1 MRLENILALTHG
13 SLKNDPFI
21 TAFDGISY
29 HAKRVKRGDL
39 FIAQDPDSIAE
50 AVFNGAYGIIFDR
63 PTQISDNEIAW
74 IKVDSIDDA
83 MLRLLRFR
91 LLEKELNVYH
101 CDTVTLALAR
111 QIMASNDFIVLS
123 PDPTETFRE
132 LWDCEQGATVLYD
145 SAFTNSHIFTS
156 SQLMPVH
163 ADERVEIIEQT
174 LFETSFIYQRIF
186 YERQQ
191 LSAFFIPYLERLLN
205 FLDSM
210 MIRFR
215 LRTFKAL
222 EHFEACFINGNLEP
236 VDFGGSDKVLIFE
249 PDFGLIASE
258 MDYLS
263 VQANWARRIYLLP
276 ETKGHRYKGMPNVF
290 TYRDPSDI
298 INTLKSVDFHFALIA
313 EQNRD
318 ILETLHKD
326 EQPQQLFLDF

>member
-39 FIAQDPDSIAE
+39 FIARDPDSIAE
-50 AVFNGAYGIIFDR
+50 AVFNGAYGIIFER
-63 PTQISDNEIAW
+63 PTQISDDEIAW

-91 LLEKELNVYH
+91 LIEKELNVYH
-101 CDTVTLALAR
+101 CDAVTLALAA
-111 QIMASNDFIVLS
+111 QIIASNDFIVLS
-123 PDPTETFRE
+123 CDPIETFKQ
-132 LWDCEQGATVLYD
+132 LWDCEQGATVLYLP
-145 SAFTNSHIFTS
+145 AFTNSALFTAS
-156 SQLMPVH
+156 RPMPVY
-163 ADERVEIIEQT
+163 ADESVEIIEQT

-215 LRTFKAL
+215 LRTFKAI
-222 EHFEACFINGNLEP
+222 EHFETCFINANLEP
-236 VDFGGSDKVLIFE
+236 VEFGGSDKVLIFE
-249 PDFGLIASE
+249 PDFGLVASE

-263 VQANWARRIYLLP
+263 DQANWAKHIYLLP
-276 ETKGHRYKGMPNVF
+276 EAKAHRYKGMPNVF
-290 TYRDPSDI
+290 TYQDQADI
-298 INTLKSVDFHFALIA
+298 INTLKRADFHFALIA
-313 EQNRD
+313 EQSRE
-318 ILETLHKD
+318 ILETQHKD